1 MAERPDLS
9 FDQVAPAYRAFIDDY
24 LIQKGFDPARFCAQ
38 PLPGQD
44 EMFFNAI
51 LPNYEQDVSIS
62 AFKFV
67 ESTLRLEDC
76 YRQIVEGVFGGYDR
90 LGSVLDFASGW
101 GRLTRVLEQRLDP
114 SQIFVSDIYHQAVAW
129 QGETFGVTPI
139 PSTKDPAT
147 FEYTQAHDLVFVG
160 SMFSHLPEPL
170 FHAWLAKLYG
180 LTAPGGV
187 LAFTVHDESFL
198 PEGQAADPSGI
209 TFLRFSESG
218 SLELDIYGMSY
229 VSEAFVGAAIAR
241 LAPGLSWRRYP
252 KGVYENQD
260 LYVVGAAGVDLSTLV
275 VASSPMGG
283 LEAIT
288 HLPTGEL
295 ELSGWVLERTPGETI
310 ERVRLT
316 LAGETVSEVEP
327 QTDRPEIL
335 RHFPKAANAPR
346 GWRVR
351 LAPEQARAGAMIRAG
366 FESTSGLIGYAYVQ
380 VPGPAAMTY
389 SGWSRRGL
397 RGG

>member
-1 MAERPDLS
+1 MAERADLS
-9 FDQVAPAYRAFIDDY
+9 FDQVDPAFRRFIDDY
-24 LIQKGFDPARFCAQ
+24 LSLKGFDAARFCR

-76 YRQIVEGVFGGYDR
+76 YRQIAEGVFGGYGGLSR
-90 LGSVLDFASGW
+90 VLDFASGW
-101 GRLTRVLEQRLDP
+101 GRLTRVLEQRLAP
-114 SQIFVSDIYHQAVAW
+114 GQIFVSDIYHQAVAW

-147 FEYTQAHDLVFVG
+147 FAHDGRHDLVFVG
-160 SMFSHLPEPL
+160 SMFSHLPEAL

-180 LTAPGGV
+180 LVAAGGV

-198 PEGQAADPSGI
+198 PEGQAADPCGM

-241 LAPGLSWRRYP
+241 LGEGLSWRRYP

-260 LYVVGAAGVDLSTLV
+260 LYVVGAPGVDVSRLE
-275 VASSPMGG
+275 VASTPMGG
-283 LEAIT
+283 LETLT

-295 ELSGWVLERTPGETI
+295 ELAGWVLERTPGQLI
-310 ERVRLT
+310 ERIWLRVDGQV
-316 LAGETVSEVEP
+316 AAEVKPDGE
-327 QTDRPEIL
+327 RPDVL
-335 RHFPKAANAPR
+335 RHFPKAANLPQ
-346 GWRVR
+346 GWRAR
-351 LAPEQARAGAMIRAG
+351 LAPPAGAMIRIE
-366 FESTSGLIGYAYVQ
+366 FESTSGLVGYAYAEA
-380 VPGPAAMTY
+380 PPPAAMTY
-389 SGWSRRGL
+389 SGWSRRAL
-397 RGG
+397 RRPG